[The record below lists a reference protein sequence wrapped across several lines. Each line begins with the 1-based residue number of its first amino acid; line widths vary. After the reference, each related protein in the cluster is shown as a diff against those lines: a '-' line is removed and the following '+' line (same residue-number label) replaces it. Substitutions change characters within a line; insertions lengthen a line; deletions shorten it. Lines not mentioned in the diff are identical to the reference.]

1 MKKILYCFNCNKDV
15 EPICDLQTNIYIVHK
30 QQVQIKE
37 EVFNCPLCNNELFDE
52 NLDSSLYNIYNEY
65 LKLYDLSFSKLKE
78 IRESFNLSQ
87 ELFAKSLGWSKRTIV
102 RYENADSLP
111 QNQYLQIY
119 NKIKNNK
126 SEFINILKNNRG
138 LLGDELYFK
147 IFNIVSAELDIKTI
161 NVFLYVLKDNFLT
174 KTQIMK
180 NLFSIDFQSF
190 KDYSK
195 PITSLK
201 YVHGTYG
208 PIFDNKDAILNLLVK
223 QNYIEMVN
231 NEEDKILFKPTVE
244 PDLFLFKKPELE
256 AMDKVLDKLKGKN
269 ATILTNWSHKFKG
282 WIETNDGELISY
294 SYAKDFDLQNNW

>member
-1 MKKILYCFNCNKDV
+1 MKKNLYCFNCNKDV
-15 EPICDLQTNIYIVHK
+15 EPVCNLQNNSYIVHK

-37 EVFNCPLCNNELFDE
+37 NVFTCPLCNNELFDE
-52 NLDSSLYNIYNEY
+52 NLDNSLYDIYNEY

-78 IRESFNLSQ
+78 IRESYNLSQ

-102 RYENADSLP
+102 RYENAESLP

-126 SEFINILKNNRG
+126 SEFINILKTNRKS
-138 LLGDELYFK
+138 LGEKLYFK
-147 IFNIVSAELDIKTI
+147 IFNIVNAELDIKTI
-161 NVFLYVLKDNFLT
+161 NVFLYVLKNNFLT

-190 KDYSK
+190 KEYSK
-195 PITSLK
+195 PITSFN
-201 YVHGTYG
+201 YAHGTYG

-223 QNYIEMVN
+223 QNYLEMVN
-231 NEEDKILFKPTVE
+231 DEEDKILFRPTIE
-244 PDLFLFKKPELE
+244 PDLVLFNKQELE
-256 AMDKVLDKLKGKN
+256 IMDNVLSKLKGKN
-269 ATILTNWSHKFKG
+269 AKKLTDWSHKFKG

-294 SYAKDFDLQNNW
+294 SYAKDFDLQKNW